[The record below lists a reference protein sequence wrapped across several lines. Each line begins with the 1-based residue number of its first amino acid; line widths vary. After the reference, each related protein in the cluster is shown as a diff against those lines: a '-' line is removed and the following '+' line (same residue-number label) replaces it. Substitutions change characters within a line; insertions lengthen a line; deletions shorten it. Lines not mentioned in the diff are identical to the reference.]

1 MLCMC
6 IYLAGGCR
14 CRCQRLAMTNHISI
28 QVEDDDQYER
38 LQQARERYGLTWK
51 GLLVQGV
58 FHVQQQDS
66 ALAEDEDE
74 S

>member
-1 MLCMC
+1 MTTPL
-6 IYLAGGCR
+6 
-14 CRCQRLAMTNHISI
+14 MTNHISI
-28 QVEDDDQYER
+28 KVEDDDQYER
-38 LQQARERYGLTWK
+38 LQQAREKYGLTWK

-66 ALAEDEDE
+66 ALAEGEDE

>member
-1 MLCMC
+1 
-6 IYLAGGCR
+6 
-14 CRCQRLAMTNHISI
+14 MTNHISI

-38 LQQARERYGLTWK
+38 LQQARETYGLTWK